1 MSNFDDATFDEQ
13 VSWTDCCVI
22 LKHKCCD
29 TSGSIFMH
37 LLSTLRRD
45 LHEVEVEFASLQWWT
60 NCSVI
65 LWARV
70 CCDIS
75 GCILIL
81 RTVNLLEKIVGQ
93 IQRTKPRYC
102 TDAVQSVQDLD
113 QLIKCS
119 WAGAAYLTTIFCTW
133 PSFKGPPP
141 PTHSDAVSS
150 HLFSSH
156 LLLCRRL
163 QN

>member
-1 MSNFDDATFDEQ
+1 MSNFAKVTFDGQ

-22 LKHKCCD
+22 LMHKCCD
-29 TSGSIFMH
+29 TSERIFMH
-37 LLSTLRRD
+37 LLSTLLTD

-81 RTVNLLEKIVGQ
+81 WTVNLLKKIVGQ
-93 IQRTKPRYC
+93 MHRKKPSYC

-119 WAGAAYLTTIFCTW
+119 GASAAYMTTIFCTW
-133 PSFKGPPP
+133 PSFKGP

-156 LLLCRRL
+156 LLLCIRL